1 MSELNAGEVFERVES
16 NTPAVL
22 LPNRLV
28 GGEHARE
35 VRLVQSTARHVV
47 SRHVLRDVLATQRA
61 SLVGGG
67 VELLYEAVEVPAEVG
82 EEVGVHRGPVH
93 VPVVPGCPVA
103 ARVYRPFDRYFD
115 AADCKDKKLR
125 L

>member
-1 MSELNAGEVFERVES
+1 MSELNAGEVFERVKS
-16 NTPAVL
+16 DASAVL
-22 LPNRLV
+22 LPDRLV
-28 GGEHARE
+28 GGEHTRV
-35 VRLVQSTARHVV
+35 VRLVQPPARHVV
-47 SRHVLRDVLATQRA
+47 RRHVLRDVLATQRA
-61 SLVGGG
+61 ALIGGG
-67 VELLYEAVEVPAEVG
+67 VELLYESVEVPAEVG

>member
-16 NTPAVL
+16 DAAAVL

-28 GGEHARE
+28 GGEHTRV

-61 SLVGGG
+61 ALVGGG
-67 VELLYEAVEVPAEVG
+67 VELLDEAVEVPAEVG
-82 EEVGVHRGPVH
+82 EEVGVHCGPVH
-93 VPVVPGCPVA
+93 VPVVARGPVA

-115 AADCKDKKLR
+115 AADCKGNKLR